1 MAWVLGVY
9 PNVHTM
15 KCALKI
21 KIAYILA
28 FLKCTVTGWWTFDH
42 RFNRILAK
50 NSTPQSSILYLMTL
64 NLDPLLYVG
73 DGGIYTTTTTAAMAT
88 STDDVLE
95 FEPTVK
101 NLIDQTSLKWIFVGG
116 KGGVGKTT
124 TRYILVIFFFF
135 TLP

>member
-1 MAWVLGVY
+1 MA
-9 PNVHTM
+9 
-15 KCALKI
+15 
-21 KIAYILA
+21 
-28 FLKCTVTGWWTFDH
+28 
-42 RFNRILAK
+42 
-50 NSTPQSSILYLMTL
+50 L

-124 TRYILVIFFFF
+124 TRYILVIFSFSHFHRNNVTSPNCPAGRF
-135 TLP
+135 GPWVIRTPGIRSFLLTYFREVTLHIRNIVFEKNIY